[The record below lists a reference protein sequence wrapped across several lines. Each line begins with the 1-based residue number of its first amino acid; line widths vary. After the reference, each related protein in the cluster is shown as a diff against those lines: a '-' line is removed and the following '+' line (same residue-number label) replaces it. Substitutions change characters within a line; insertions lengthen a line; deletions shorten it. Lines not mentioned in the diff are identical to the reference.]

1 MYARTRRLE
10 PRADHGRWLG
20 TVGHVLRRLRRVLD
34 LLLHGVR
41 RRATL
46 AAIAARRPA
55 SLLFM
60 CNGNIFRSPF
70 AAAFLTRALDHGG
83 DGGGAAVES
92 AGLIGPGRTAARE
105 AILAAARYGVDLRDH
120 RSQLA
125 TADLVRAADVIVVME
140 PEQRRIVC
148 QRFGRAARDVL
159 LLGDLDPAPITSR
172 AITDPW
178 EQGPAVCEAVYQRIA
193 RCVEALAD
201 ALRRAGSA

>member
-1 MYARTRRLE
+1 M
-10 PRADHGRWLG
+10 
-20 TVGHVLRRLRRVLD
+20 GHVLRRLRRVLD
-34 LLLHGVR
+34 SLLHGVR

-55 SLLFM
+55 SVLFM

-70 AAAFLTRALDHGG
+70 AAALLTRALNHGG
-83 DGGGAAVES
+83 EGAAVES
-92 AGLIGPGRTAARE
+92 AGLIGPGRPAARE
-105 AILAAARYGVDLRDH
+105 AILAAARHGIDLRNH

-125 TADLVRAADVIVVME
+125 TAALVRAADLIVVME

-172 AITDPW
+172 AIADPW
-178 EQGPAVCEAVYQRIA
+178 EQGPAVCDAVYQRIA
-193 RCVEALAD
+193 RCVEELAD
-201 ALRRAGSA
+201 ALQRAGSA